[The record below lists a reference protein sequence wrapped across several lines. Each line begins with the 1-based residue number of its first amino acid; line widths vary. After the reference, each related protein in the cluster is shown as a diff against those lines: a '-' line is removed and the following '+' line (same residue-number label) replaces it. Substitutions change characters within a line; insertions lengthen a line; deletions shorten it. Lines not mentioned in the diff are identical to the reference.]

1 MLPVCARHQ
10 NKRQTG
16 PAIHTLP
23 ARRYITRSTG
33 YNVPWWQPTVTQH
46 IFGGGILQ
54 AGLLDISLLLRHL
67 HSVMSAQLVVVL
79 LALTS
84 LCAAASPEHDCKD
97 LVKPL
102 LLDNHSPIF
111 GKWVLHVGSWDTP
124 GLKNDLVVV
133 NTSWIELSASSR
145 SDIISLYWGDRLNE
159 GRCLQGSA
167 DVTVTGMTSNAT
179 YNINNH
185 TSYHEGKYYETCAEC
200 LLSED
205 TTLLP
210 DGKSLGRYLFLFTRT
225 GKLGPSELETFKK
238 QADCLNFP
246 DEYYFMGTNLC
257 PDNRKTET
265 PTSAN

>member
-1 MLPVCARHQ
+1 
-10 NKRQTG
+10 
-16 PAIHTLP
+16 
-23 ARRYITRSTG
+23 
-33 YNVPWWQPTVTQH
+33 
-46 IFGGGILQ
+46 
-54 AGLLDISLLLRHL
+54 
-67 HSVMSAQLVVVL
+67 MSAQLVVVL

-84 LCAAASPEHDCKD
+84 LCAAASPEHDCED

-145 SDIISLYWGDRLNE
+145 SDIISLYWGDRLNDDK
-159 GRCLQGSA
+159 CLQGSA

-179 YNINNH
+179 YNIHNH

-225 GKLGPSELETFKK
+225 GKLEPSELDTFKK
-238 QADCLNFP
+238 QAACLNFP
-246 DEYYFMGTNLC
+246 DEYYFMGTHLC

-265 PTSAN
+265 PASAN